1 MEAYITTIS
10 KQRQWDFIARFG
22 PRQLGKTGT
31 VVELT
36 SKEMPVERVNS
47 KKRVVEDEV
56 EDAEEGEKVICP
68 PKRQKA
74 LFRSGCARRYIEHA
88 QFLLRCVRR
97 LWRPGELICEAGE
110 IDSY

>member
-1 MEAYITTIS
+1 M
-10 KQRQWDFIARFG
+10 
-22 PRQLGKTGT
+22 
-31 VVELT
+31 
-36 SKEMPVERVNS
+36 ERVNS
-47 KKRVVEDEV
+47 KKRVVEDKV
-56 EDAEEGEKVICP
+56 EEAEEGVKVICP

-97 LWRPGELICEAGE
+97 LWRPGEFGSEAGE

>member
-1 MEAYITTIS
+1 LEAYITTIS
-10 KQRQWDFIARFG
+10 KQQQWDFIARFG
-22 PRQLGKTGT
+22 LRQLGKTGT

-56 EDAEEGEKVICP
+56 EEAEEGEKVICP
-68 PKRQKA
+68 PKWQKA
-74 LFRSGCARRYIEHA
+74 LFRGGCARRYIEHA

-97 LWRPGELICEAGE
+97 L
-110 IDSY
+110 